1 MKADYQSLNSKFE
14 TIKLEKEDMRKE
26 IILNIENIQ
35 ELNSKNE
42 EMKYKV
48 KSQRQLVHDGKK
60 ISKDKS
66 RSFINGN
73 DSKSKIHS
81 MEDIRFMSMI

>member
-48 KSQRQLVHDGKK
+48 KS
-60 ISKDKS
+60 
-66 RSFINGN
+66 
-73 DSKSKIHS
+73 
-81 MEDIRFMSMI
+81 